1 MASPLLVRVK
11 WRARSRVKWRARS
24 WVQCLL
30 GVCNYQIKKIEI
42 RWLACF
48 FGRIFSNGISFPCL
62 LDSHVISNW
71 LASLEGYF
79 ELYDIS
85 NERRVRFAIMKLI

>member
-62 LDSHVISNW
+62 LDSHVFQIGLLLW
-71 LASLEGYF
+71 K
-79 ELYDIS
+79 DILS
-85 NERRVRFAIMKLI
+85 CMTFPMRGGSDLLL